1 MTALA
6 LAVYGLLIAATAVV
20 VFRRP
25 IVALYVFVLGL
36 PLHNIVMSLLYGG
49 GIRGHALDAIQAWK
63 EIVLA
68 AALASVAVAAV
79 RARRLPF
86 RPQLVDWLA
95 LAYAA
100 VVLLYAV
107 IPQSALDGHAGARAI
122 AYGLRHDLVL
132 VAAYFLGRSLPLDV
146 PRVRWLIAG
155 AAAAVAAWGLIEVY
169 SVPIEWWRHSGAV
182 GYFHRE
188 LGYDYHGPGGLPE
201 NFAFNTSDGLFR
213 RLVSTFVSPLATAY
227 LLVVALLLLA
237 TFRRVRPACGRARG
251 GLRRRAAVDVFA
263 IVDRRARDRTARAR
277 RGPPPLV
284 AGGRRGRRRRRRLR
298 LRGDLPR
305 HRAPNALVRE
315 RPSVPAGA
323 GAGERA
329 AAGGQRPVRNGEP
342 GRALDQEPPRLA
354 ARRDPDGAPPPAGLR
369 ARERGDDR
377 AALRREAE
385 GRRVELHRARS
396 RRPGWPARCCSSP
409 GASRCSSVSSAPPG
423 RAICSRP
430 GSAAALT
437 ATLALAVQTDV
448 DRRALARILPLVARR
463 SPCLSTRTKGAE
475 TDGATIRRELTSWVE
490 WPART
495 RAKPKARRSRSS
507 GRPCC
512 SASHPE

>member
-86 RPQLVDWLA
+86 RLRPVDWLA

-107 IPQSALDGHAGARAI
+107 IPQSVLDGHAGTRAI
-122 AYGLRHDLVL
+122 VYGLRHDLVL
-132 VAAYFLGRSLPLDV
+132 VAAYFLGRSLPLDA
-146 PRVRWLIAG
+146 PRVRWLV
-155 AAAAVAAWGLIEVY
+155 AAAAGAVAAWGLIEVY
-169 SVPIEWWRHSGAV
+169 AVPIEWWRHSGAV

-237 TFRRVRPACGRARG
+237 TFRRVRP
-251 GLRRRAAVDVFA
+251 LAVVLA
-263 IVDRRARDRTARAR
+263 V
-277 RGPPPLV
+277 V
-284 AGGRRGRRRRRRLR
+284 C
-298 LRGDLPR
+298 
-305 HRAPNALVRE
+305 
-315 RPSVPAGA
+315 GA
-323 GAGERA
+323 GLLWTFSRSSI
-329 AAGGQRPVRNGEP
+329 V
-342 GRALDQEPPRLA
+342 ALAIGLVMLAA
-354 ARRDPDGAPPPAGLR
+354 ARRR
-369 ARERGDDR
+369 W
-377 AALRREAE
+377 
-385 GRRVELHRARS
+385 
-396 RRPGWPARCCSSP
+396 WPAVAAVVAVAAGFGFAAIFHEIAPRTHWFASDLPYQQAQAKEKGPLPQGSGLSGTVSLGEP
-409 GASRCSSVSSAPPG
+409 SIRSHLDSLRDGIRTVFHHPQGYGLGNAGTTAQRFDVKLEAGESNYTELGAETGLAGALLFIAWSLALLVGLVRTAWQGDLFAAGV
-423 RAICSRP
+423 
-430 GSAAALT
+430 AAALT

-448 DRRALARILPLVARR
+448 IGVPWLAYALWWLA
-463 SPCLSTRTKGAE
+463 GAFVFPPP
-475 TDGATIRRELTSWVE
+475 REEQE
-490 WPART
+490 WTA
-495 RAKPKARRSRSS
+495 
-507 GRPCC
+507 
-512 SASHPE
+512 